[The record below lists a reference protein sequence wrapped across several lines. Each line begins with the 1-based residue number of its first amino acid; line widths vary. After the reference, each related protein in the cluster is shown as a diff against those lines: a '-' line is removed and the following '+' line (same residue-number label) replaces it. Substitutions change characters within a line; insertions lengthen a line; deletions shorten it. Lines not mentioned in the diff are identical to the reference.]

1 MDVLPFREW
10 SLTIDN
16 GLKERIEVMTE
27 FKGTPRRRKITR
39 KMEESSRQSKC
50 TGTKRVKEV
59 EVNNAM
65 LLIAQTISESDELA
79 VVLNSPVIKA
89 TDKINAL
96 TAIFSD
102 SIDQISLGVIGLLG
116 ENKRLPLLGLVA
128 KQYSILFDH
137 DKLIDVARV
146 TTAVPL
152 TAALKK
158 KVLAKIKSLTGHEA
172 SVENEI
178 NPDIIGGFILR
189 IGDIQ
194 YDASISN
201 NFNELKRQ
209 FDNSHFVAKI

>member
-1 MDVLPFREW
+1 M
-10 SLTIDN
+10 
-16 GLKERIEVMTE
+16 
-27 FKGTPRRRKITR
+27 KGTRAALRYAKAVLNLA
-39 KMEESSRQSKC
+39 KDSQ
-50 TGTKRVKEV
+50 KEV
-59 EVNNAM
+59 DVNNSM

-79 VVLNSPVIKA
+79 IVLNSPVIKA
-89 TDKINAL
+89 SDKINAL
-96 TAIFSD
+96 NAIFSE

-116 ENKRLPLLGLVA
+116 ENKRLPLLAMVA

-137 DKLIDVARV
+137 DKLVDVAKV

-158 KVLAKIKSLTGHEA
+158 KVLAKIKELTGNEA
-172 SVENEI
+172 SVENEV
-178 NPDIIGGFILR
+178 NSDIIGGFILR
-189 IGDIQ
+189 VGDIQ